1 LGSQLFAKKKKK
13 TNQKARTTTECLL
26 TLQTI
31 FFCSFGDKPYIAPT
45 QLQHN
50 AQSGVGNVEFRQLV
64 SDLIAAATFNARVV
78 DISSPEKF
86 ASEVIAFIID
96 LGTLRVYLKR
106 GPVAKHSVL
115 LVAEYPHL
123 APNRVFESYDERL
136 DLVGP

>member
-1 LGSQLFAKKKKK
+1 MADYDMNVEDTRIIFHNESLTVIGFAIVCKKKK

-64 SDLIAAATFNARVV
+64 SDLIAAATFNTRVV

-96 LGTLRVYLKR
+96 LGTLRVYL
-106 GPVAKHSVL
+106 
-115 LVAEYPHL
+115 
-123 APNRVFESYDERL
+123 
-136 DLVGP
+136 